1 MKNKIIIALL
11 VLIAVTG
18 FLLYLKGSQK
28 RVTTTEGITPSVVPT
43 ERPATG
49 MFELTASETEPTVG
63 QPTKVTVRAS
73 SDGKDVVGY
82 DVILPLSPTE
92 IKDVSVKSL
101 VPDFQIFTNENE
113 DYLAVTGIKGLT
125 SKNVNVLSETPLIEI
140 TFTPLKA
147 GTLSVFLFEEKG
159 REVTKFV
166 DTDTKLYYPTLTSLD
181 LVVR

>member
-18 FLLYLKGSQK
+18 VLLYLKGSQTK
-28 RVTTTEGITPSVVPT
+28 VTNTEGVAPSIVPT
-43 ERPATG
+43 ERPTTG
-49 MFELTASETEPTVG
+49 MFELTAAETELVVG
-63 QPTKVTVRAS
+63 KPTKVTVVANS
-73 SDGKDVVGY
+73 EGKDVVGY
-82 DVILPLSPTE
+82 DVILPLSPAE
-92 IKDVSVKSL
+92 ISNVSVKSL
-101 VPDFQIFTNENE
+101 VPDFQIFTNESE
-113 DYLAVTGIKGLT
+113 EYLAVTGIKGLT

-147 GTLSVFLFEEKG
+147 GTLSMFLFEEKG